1 MAIFQQGMFS
11 TDPNMTPEQLAKKRE
26 AIMAMMPQFGNAR
39 YVGQGVGQAL
49 TGIAAGIRNRKMD
62 KFEAQKRKE
71 AQDQFN
77 AAFSANS
84 GGFSQPFAAPQGA
97 PQGPQPDY
105 SGGAVTQQSL
115 DPNDPQNIANDTMT
129 ALGMTP
135 QDKGTTQGIANDTM
149 SALGMAP
156 QDPWAG
162 KEHVRNGIF
171 AGESGGDYNALFG
184 FSNRGGP
191 FANVN
196 LTNMTVGDALNFAD
210 PNGQYGQ
217 WVKGK
222 VGRVATPMG
231 AYQVV
236 GSTLRDAV
244 KAGIVSPN
252 DKFDQSTQDKVGRW
266 ILDTQGTG
274 AWEGYKG
281 PQQNGAQGG
290 AQYTQASYTQPAQA
304 SGGSG
309 FSDAELLQAASN
321 PWLPQQYR
329 AMAQAE
335 LDKRQKQSDPMY
347 QLQLQKLQ
355 QDLQPKPGY
364 RIIDAQSAQQM
375 GLDPSKA
382 YQRGPDGKV
391 SQIGGGGVNVTV
403 GGDNSPGLGKLSS
416 DYGYVLDPATGKPV
430 IDPKTGLPQ
439 AAPIPGSPAALEAQ
453 NAGKQEQMRQDQA
466 TRAGSIV
473 MQDINR
479 ALEQSNGWGTTG
491 FLGGLSDGVGGTPA
505 HDLQAT
511 LQTIK
516 GNIGFDR
523 LQQMRDASPTGG
535 ALGQVSEQEMATL
548 QAVLG
553 NLDQSQSR
561 EQLQRNLKRLQEV
574 YAGIMRKASAYPNA
588 DQFGFNAQGSGGDEE
603 LFKKYGVQ

>member
-1 MAIFQQGMFS
+1 MSIFQQGMFTIS
-11 TDPNMTPEQLAKKRE
+11 PNTTPEELAKKRQ
-26 AIMAMMPQFGNAR
+26 AISEIMKGKRPR
-39 YVGQGVGQAL
+39 YVGEGL
-49 TGIAAGIRNRKMD
+49 TQLAAGIFDNIAQGKLSD
-62 KFEAQKRKE
+62 FEAQKQKE
-71 AQDQFN
+71 AQDQFGSL
-77 AAFSANS
+77 FGGGSSAY
-84 GGFSQPFAAPQGA
+84 SQPFAAPQSA
-97 PQGPQPDY
+97 PQPDY

-129 ALGMTP
+129 ALGMPSQSLTK
-135 QDKGTTQGIANDTM
+135 DDIVKGLMQRGLPEHAAQGIAMNFKDE
-149 SALGMAP
+149 SGFDPAAIGDNGNALGLAQWNGPRMASLK
-156 QDPWAG
+156 QFAAQQG
-162 KEHVRNGIF
+162 KSATDLNVQMDFLMHELQGP
-171 AGESGGDYNALFG
+171 ESGAMQAIMSTKTPGEAGAAFLNKFERPAEQHRARREAAYL
-184 FSNRGGP
+184 GGVQP
-191 FANVN
+191 
-196 LTNMTVGDALNFAD
+196 
-210 PNGQYGQ
+210 
-217 WVKGK
+217 
-222 VGRVATPMG
+222 
-231 AYQVV
+231 
-236 GSTLRDAV
+236 
-244 KAGIVSPN
+244 
-252 DKFDQSTQDKVGRW
+252 
-266 ILDTQGTG
+266 
-274 AWEGYKG
+274 
-281 PQQNGAQGG
+281 
-290 AQYTQASYTQPAQA
+290 TQASYTQPAQA

-309 FSDAELLQAASN
+309 FSDAELMQAASN

-335 LDKRQKQSDPMY
+335 LDKRQKQSDPLY

-355 QDLQPKPGY
+355 KDLQPQPGY
-364 RIIDAQSAQQM
+364 QMITGQQAQQM

-391 SQIGGGGVNVTV
+391 SQIGGGGVNVSV
-403 GGDNSPGLGKLSS
+403 GGDNSPGLGKLSP

-430 IDPKTGLPQ
+430 IDPQTGLPK
-439 AAPIPGSPAALEAQ
+439 AAPIPGTPAWNELQ
-453 NAGKQEQMRQDQA
+453 TAGKQDQMRQEQT

-588 DQFGFNAQGSGGDEE
+588 DQFGFNAQSEGKTLTYDPSTGE
-603 LFKKYGVQ
+603 FK